1 MSSEENIQQKF
12 EMILKDVLKI
22 SSFAFTDEMKAKDIP
37 GWNSLNHLM
46 VIVALENGFNI
57 RFSVEEAT
65 QAENIGELKSLILKK
80 RVQS

>member
-1 MSSEENIQQKF
+1 MSAEENFEQKF
-12 EMILKDVLKI
+12 ETILKDVLKI
-22 SSFAFTDEMKAKDIP
+22 SSFTLTDELKVKDVP

-65 QAENIGELKSLILKK
+65 QTENLGELKSLIL
-80 RVQS
+80 

>member
-1 MSSEENIQQKF
+1 MSAEENFEQKF
-12 EMILKDVLKI
+12 ETILKDILKI
-22 SSFAFTDEMKAKDIP
+22 SSFTLTDELKVKDVP

-65 QAENIGELKSLILKK
+65 QAENLGELKSLIL
-80 RVQS
+80 

>member
-1 MSSEENIQQKF
+1 MSAEENFEQKF
-12 EMILKDVLKI
+12 ETILKDVLKI
-22 SSFAFTDEMKAKDIP
+22 SSFTLTDELKVKDVP

-65 QAENIGELKSLILKK
+65 QAENLGELKSLIL
-80 RVQS
+80 